1 MTTTIYVNKL
11 NETKVE
17 DFLKLIGNTT
27 YFKTNTSI
35 PGVWEYTISISS
47 SKWHFIIEEVLER
60 FHEQL
65 QH

>member
-11 NETKVE
+11 NETKV
-17 DFLKLIGNTT
+17 DNFFSSLSLKHTKEQATT
-27 YFKTNTSI
+27 GIVLK
-35 PGVWEYTISISS
+35 YTITGYAT
-47 SKWHFIIEEVLER
+47 KWHFIIEEILER

>member
-11 NETKVE
+11 NETKV
-17 DFLKLIGNTT
+17 DNFFSSLSLKHTKEQATT
-27 YFKTNTSI
+27 ENVLK
-35 PGVWEYTISISS
+35 YTITGYAT
-47 SKWHFIIEEVLER
+47 KWHFIIEEILER